1 MQYFTEQ
8 ASSHREAL
16 DRIQVKYGSQAK
28 ILTQRSV
35 RFGGFFGMFAREGV
49 ELSGY
54 ISQEK
59 SRAPR
64 MEEEKQKILKNVRDE
79 QTIQQVLEEVQ
90 KLQMKIDSAPAAERV
105 VDDHESLVK
114 IEELLF
120 ENDFTQLFVRETMS
134 RLRRE
139 ISLDDLDDF
148 KAVQDRV
155 VDWIAEAV
163 HIIEPTFETRPKVLV
178 LVGPTGVGK
187 TTTIAKLAAIHG
199 LGTSGNQTK
208 RVRMITIDNYRI
220 GARQQIETYGEIMGI
235 PVSCAESYDDLRRQI
250 ALAQDADLILID
262 TIGKSPKDY
271 IKLAEMREL
280 LDAGGSRAQVL
291 LALSATT
298 KTADIGEILQ
308 QFEPFHFEA
317 IALTKLDET
326 MRIGNMISVLSA
338 KNKGIAYITDG
349 QVVPQ
354 DIEVASVSRIL
365 MHLDGFI
372 VDQEHIEALY
382 GVKV

>member
-1 MQYFTEQ
+1 
-8 ASSHREAL
+8 
-16 DRIQVKYGSQAK
+16 
-28 ILTQRSV
+28 
-35 RFGGFFGMFAREGV
+35 
-49 ELSGY
+49 
-54 ISQEK
+54 
-59 SRAPR
+59 
-64 MEEEKQKILKNVRDE
+64 MEEERQKILKNVRDE

-90 KLQMKIDSAPAAERV
+90 KLQVKIDTAPAAERV

-114 IEELLF
+114 IEELLL

-139 ISLDDLDDF
+139 ISLEELDDF

-163 HIIEPTFETRPKVLV
+163 QIVEPTFETRPKVLV

-291 LALSATT
+291 LAFSNSSN
-298 KTADIGEILQ
+298 
-308 QFEPFHFEA
+308 HFTSRRSRLPSWMKRC
-317 IALTKLDET
+317 ALVT
-326 MRIGNMISVLSA
+326 
-338 KNKGIAYITDG
+338 
-349 QVVPQ
+349 
-354 DIEVASVSRIL
+354 
-365 MHLDGFI
+365 
-372 VDQEHIEALY
+372 
-382 GVKV
+382 